1 MASTRSPTLV
11 EARLPLVP
19 RYRQRVAEVPG
30 HLANPVWVDDP
41 DFDIAYHV
49 RRNGLPRPGTEAQLL
64 DLVSRLTSRPL
75 DRTRPLWEMYLV
87 EGLSGGRVAV
97 VTKTHPALVDGLS
110 AIDIGQVLLDV
121 EPDAPAPEP
130 GDVAPAARRRTA
142 RSWCGRRSTS
152 TPGGRRRSWTPPAA
166 RSPTSGRPRPGSPA
180 WPADCSGRP
189 GRRCSPAP
197 HSPLN
202 APVGRQRRV
211 AVARAE
217 LDDIKKI
224 RKAHGGTVN
233 DVLLTVVT
241 GALREWLLSRGEPV
255 VAGTSVRALVP
266 VSMQDE
272 DAVAG
277 NRVSSYLVDL
287 PVGEPNP
294 RVRLARLSYAMR
306 GIAQHGQ
313 SVGADSLIALT
324 GFAPPTLHA
333 LGARAARGLSR
344 RLFNLVV
351 TNVPGPQFP
360 LYAGG
365 SRMLEVFPVVPLARG
380 QGLSIGMTSYDGRV
394 YFGLN
399 ADRDSVGRR
408 RRPGRSHRAG
418 GRRAGGDGR
427 LIAPD
432 RVTVALHRRRER
444 AGCASTCLPRRACCG
459 PSWTTACCPVR
470 TRSSPSRRS
479 CASSTSSATPTPT
492 PRSSS
497 TRRCWPPRGRACG

>member
-1 MASTRSPTLV
+1 MVERLSRLDASFLYLEEPDTPMHVGGVLILEAPAGGV
-11 EARLPLVP
+11 EALEELVAARLSLVP
-19 RYRQRVAEVPG
+19 RYRQKVAVVPG

-41 DFDIAYHV
+41 DFDLAYHL

-75 DRTRPLWEMYLV
+75 DRSRPLWEAYLV
-87 EGLSGGRVAV
+87 DGLSDGRVAV

-121 EPDAPAPEP
+121 APDAAAPEP
-130 GDVAPAARRRTA
+130 ADWRPTRPPSGAPLVWQALDEYVRRPSAIVDTARGAVTDVRSTAVRLSGVATGLLRTA
-142 RSWCGRRSTS
+142 RKTLL
-152 TPGGRRRSWTPPAA
+152 
-166 RSPTSGRPRPGSPA
+166 
-180 WPADCSGRP
+180 
-189 GRRCSPAP
+189 PAP

-217 LDDIKKI
+217 LDDIKGI

-233 DVLLTVVT
+233 DVLLNVVT

-255 VAGTSVRALVP
+255 VGGTSIRALVP
-266 VSMQDE
+266 VSMQD
-272 DAVAG
+272 DDPSQG

-287 PVGEPNP
+287 PVGESNP
-294 RVRLARLSYAMR
+294 RVRLTRLSFAMR

-351 TNVPGPQFP
+351 TNVPGPQVP
-360 LYAGG
+360 LYAAG

-380 QGLSIGMTSYDGRV
+380 QGLSIGMTSYNGRV
-394 YFGLN
+394 FFGLN
-399 ADRDSVGRR
+399 AERDSVGDVEVL
-408 RRPGRSHRAG
+408 A
-418 GRRAGGDGR
+418 D
-427 LIAPD
+427 LIEQE
-432 RVTVALHRRRER
+432 VAELVE
-444 AGCASTCLPRRACCG
+444 ALG
-459 PSWTTACCPVR
+459 
-470 TRSSPSRRS
+470 
-479 CASSTSSATPTPT
+479 
-492 PRSSS
+492 
-497 TRRCWPPRGRACG
+497 

>member
-1 MASTRSPTLV
+1 MVERLTRLDASFLYLEEPDTPMHVGGVLILEAPPGGVDALAALV
-11 EARLPLVP
+11 EARLALVP

-41 DFDIAYHV
+41 DFDIAYHL

-64 DLVSRLTSRPL
+64 DLVSRLASRPL
-75 DRTRPLWEMYLV
+75 HRRRPLWEMYLV
-87 EGLSGGRVAV
+87 DGLSHGRVAV
-97 VTKTHPALVDGLS
+97 ITKTHPALVDGLS

-130 GDVAPAARRRTA
+130 AEWRPERPPNGAQLVWEALDEYARRPSAIVDTARSAVTDVRSTAARLTGVAGGLLRTA
-142 RSWCGRRSTS
+142 RKTML
-152 TPGGRRRSWTPPAA
+152 A
-166 RSPTSGRPRPGSPA
+166 
-180 WPADCSGRP
+180 
-189 GRRCSPAP
+189 AP
-197 HSPLN
+197 HTPLN
-202 APVGRQRRV
+202 TTVGRQRRV
-211 AVARAE
+211 AVARAD
-217 LDDIKKI
+217 LDDVKKV
-224 RKAHGGTVN
+224 RKVYGGTVN
-233 DVLLTVVT
+233 DVLLTVVA

-255 VAGTSVRALVP
+255 VGGTSVRALVP
-266 VSMQDE
+266 VSLQDE
-272 DAVAG
+272 DAGAG

-360 LYAGG
+360 LYAAG

-394 YFGLN
+394 FFGLN
-399 ADRDSVGRR
+399 ADRDGVGDVDVL
-408 RRPGRSHRAG
+408 A
-418 GRRAGGDGR
+418 D
-427 LIAPD
+427 LIEQE
-432 RVTVALHRRRER
+432 VAALVE
-444 AGCASTCLPRRACCG
+444 
-459 PSWTTACCPVR
+459 
-470 TRSSPSRRS
+470 
-479 CASSTSSATPTPT
+479 AT
-492 PRSSS
+492 
-497 TRRCWPPRGRACG
+497 G